1 MPTSTTVFR
10 VSFSVWRC
18 LAPCLK
24 VEGRPD
30 VRIGVRDRIVHIDN
44 TETRLRTI
52 VSIAGTENEPE
63 TGTTSL
69 RRNDVQRYCFS
80 PKNAEFVLLNIQKFR
95 AGALRAR
102 VLCLPEHTHAHFRHL
117 MHTYAATGTTGQSSF
132 ASQRGD
138 PRFARESET
147 AKYTSTTP
155 KPARAPR

>member
-10 VSFSVWRC
+10 VFFSVWRC

-95 AGALRAR
+95 AGRPAGAGAL
-102 VLCLPEHTHAHFRHL
+102 PTGAHSRPL
-117 MHTYAATGTTGQSSF
+117 
-132 ASQRGD
+132 
-138 PRFARESET
+138 
-147 AKYTSTTP
+147 
-155 KPARAPR
+155 